1 MTAQGVRGVTFALA
15 AALMTAASSASIAAA
30 QAQQVVQGQFTFD
43 IKAKPVPQAVNDIGR
58 IAGLSVVFRE
68 NRPISATGNPV
79 RGRMSAEQALATMLA
94 ETGLGYSFSNP
105 TTVQV
110 FEVAV
115 ENSAPLSADGATM
128 LDPITIYGARD
139 ATSLNDTSASV
150 GIVTAEEIQDS
161 QIRNFRDSFRRMAN
175 VMDADWINGG
185 FVIRGVNSEG
195 FNTGAN
201 PIGSLYV
208 DGVLQS
214 TEGTRRG
221 ARGLWDVEQV
231 EVYRGPQST
240 LSGRAAMA
248 GAIYIKTKDPTFE
261 KEAEVSAT
269 VGNDHLAG
277 TAFMVNTP
285 LLEDQIAMRIA
296 GSFERS
302 KSDLNAPS
310 FTGFDRYDDF
320 MTNLTYNIRG
330 KMLFTPAELPDTK
343 ALLSYS
349 FAHDAPT
356 ERNIGGPGQGFRWED
371 KRADY
376 YLPIYTEVRS
386 TKVHNVGLEI
396 THDFSD
402 ALQFTSQTGVTHD
415 IHQRPSINEGTPGE
429 VNTLRGDRKNTL
441 FTQEARLNYQGERWK
456 WVGGVFGSH
465 QNYSNSYDGTLGFYN
480 QFQDDHRKI
489 TNLAAFGEATYEF
502 LPSWHLTAGGRIDYT
517 KQSTDYFYR
526 MRDSRSPNNPRI
538 TDYSGSGEETNFVPK
553 IGISK
558 DFGDDH
564 TVGFSYSQGFR
575 NGGIAYDTVNRVM
588 YNYDPE
594 SSHSYEIFY
603 KGSWLDDRLRLNAN
617 FFYTQYRD
625 QQVDIEDFANLTNR
639 IANAAGSRAYGFEI
653 EPTWQVTDQLST
665 FLALGYLNTKFDR
678 ESEADTIDLP
688 GFPFPEAPEWSIG
701 LGGRYEFENG
711 FYVGG
716 DAKYTSSYMARF
728 SANTPNSFVGSRTI
742 VNAQAGYRL
751 DGWEINAFA
760 ENLLDEEYLTYLE
773 ADRMATLG
781 QRRSFGLN
789 VKAKF

>member
-15 AALMTAASSASIAAA
+15 AALLTAASSASIAAA

-79 RGRMSAEQALATMLA
+79 RGRLSAEQALATMLA
-94 ETGLGYSFSNP
+94 GTGLGYSFSNP

-115 ENSAPLSADGATM
+115 ENAAPLSADGATM

-248 GAIYIKTKDPTFE
+248 GAIYIKTKDPIFE

-269 VGNDHLAG
+269 VGNDRLAG

-330 KMLFTPAELPDTK
+330 KLLFTPAELPDTK

-349 FAHDAPT
+349 FSHDAPT
-356 ERNIGGPGQGFRWED
+356 ERNIGGPGQGLRWED
-371 KRADY
+371 KRADFY
-376 YLPIYTEVRS
+376 RPIYTEVRS
-386 TKVHNVGLEI
+386 T
-396 THDFSD
+396 
-402 ALQFTSQTGVTHD
+402 
-415 IHQRPSINEGTPGE
+415 
-429 VNTLRGDRKNTL
+429 
-441 FTQEARLNYQGERWK
+441 
-456 WVGGVFGSH
+456 
-465 QNYSNSYDGTLGFYN
+465 
-480 QFQDDHRKI
+480 
-489 TNLAAFGEATYEF
+489 
-502 LPSWHLTAGGRIDYT
+502 
-517 KQSTDYFYR
+517 
-526 MRDSRSPNNPRI
+526 
-538 TDYSGSGEETNFVPK
+538 
-553 IGISK
+553 
-558 DFGDDH
+558 
-564 TVGFSYSQGFR
+564 
-575 NGGIAYDTVNRVM
+575 
-588 YNYDPE
+588 
-594 SSHSYEIFY
+594 
-603 KGSWLDDRLRLNAN
+603 
-617 FFYTQYRD
+617 
-625 QQVDIEDFANLTNR
+625 
-639 IANAAGSRAYGFEI
+639 
-653 EPTWQVTDQLST
+653 
-665 FLALGYLNTKFDR
+665 
-678 ESEADTIDLP
+678 
-688 GFPFPEAPEWSIG
+688 
-701 LGGRYEFENG
+701 
-711 FYVGG
+711 
-716 DAKYTSSYMARF
+716 
-728 SANTPNSFVGSRTI
+728 
-742 VNAQAGYRL
+742 
-751 DGWEINAFA
+751 
-760 ENLLDEEYLTYLE
+760 
-773 ADRMATLG
+773 
-781 QRRSFGLN
+781 
-789 VKAKF
+789 